1 MKSGGG
7 AFLSAFDRNRRASP
21 GDEALLLAAALSIAD
36 IATSGIQKALER
48 LATAFV
54 APLGLII
61 ADVHWQ
67 TGVVRQAGI
76 VRHDGAR
83 LHGLPE
89 TRSQAVDDALGA
101 VLRAAV
107 VHQSGQAVCR
117 AREAAA
123 TDFLFEVTS
132 DGCDAGWCSAG
143 AEALFNR
150 LPAARADLEPA
161 VVQAMSD
168 PSGAGVSATTEFAG
182 RTHSFRVTA
191 HPSGTEGRWLI
202 RLVDRTEADRAR
214 AKIDHR
220 DQLLRRLFDLSPVGV
235 VLIDFESRE
244 IQEANTAF
252 IGFGRW
258 ARDALIGV
266 PIDSLLSPDQIEVI
280 ERARLDLLE
289 HGRFGPYEQTLL
301 RPDGTGFPAVL
312 RGLQLTGGDGAQ
324 IIWVLV
330 EDVSEQRR
338 HLDEMQSV
346 RDEAVRAR
354 AELRTAVQA
363 LPHGFVLFDAEDRVV
378 MVNDQM
384 AAVCP
389 NLAREMVPGRTYEQV
404 LRSGVASGTFPEAVG
419 REQEFVADILRNR
432 RQPVFERITEL
443 ANGRVM
449 RVLERATPSGGRVG
463 LRIDVTAERDSEQR
477 LSQVI
482 EGSQAGTWEAD
493 FTTGENRVNERWA
506 QMLGWSLAELE
517 PVTLA
522 TWQGLMHP
530 DDLEP
535 SLATV
540 ARVLNREEDFFDFT
554 FRLRHRD
561 AHWVWV
567 QSRGHVSV
575 RDAHGMPVRMSGVH
589 VDVSALKAA
598 EQRLEQIIEGAE
610 AGTWH
615 RNIRTGVSHV
625 NDLWVGMLGYTTD
638 ELCPVTDAVWTG
650 LLHPEDATRLSQAMA
665 MRFASGESQFQDEL
679 RLRHKDGH
687 WVWVLSRGRV
697 TERDEAGRPVSLSGV
712 HLDISARKRLE
723 GDLEVERDF
732 LFTMMETSISGILA
746 VDANARMVF
755 FNREIQRI
763 FELPDE
769 ALLNEVC
776 DPVALGLS
784 DLDGEP
790 LHFDN
795 LPWQLALARGQF
807 IRDMRLRMAM
817 QDGRVKVVSVNAA
830 VLPDPGMVARVVCT
844 VTDVTATALAEDA
857 LRAAMDRAEAANRA
871 KSQFLA
877 NMSHELR
884 TPLNGVLG
892 MVDLLAEGA
901 PDAAQRCMLDTIRES
916 GMHLLSIVNDLL
928 DIAKIES
935 GKLDL
940 VLAPIRLA
948 DLATRIEAMHGL
960 AARRKGVSLRIG
972 FGPGADRMRL
982 GDPKRL
988 LQILHNLVGN
998 AVKFT
1003 EAGSVEVE
1011 VHEDPK
1017 AGDRVIIVVADTG
1030 IGMSDD
1036 QTALVFEE
1044 FTQGDGSITRRF
1056 GGTGLGLPIVRRL
1069 VELMDG
1075 EIVLLSAPGR
1085 GTTVTVTL
1093 PMAACAVPD
1102 TVMPQVPSVPLFR
1115 GQRAL
1120 LAEDNATNRMIL
1132 RAMLTRL
1139 GYRVTLAEDGDEAV
1153 AEWAPDRFDLVLLDI
1168 SMPLKDGLTA
1178 LQELVRK
1185 ADGAPLPPVLAVTA
1199 NAMAHHLQEYREAGF
1214 SEVVTKPVTLE
1225 VLAEAILRAQHHFV
1239 AVPDPRA
1246 ITRQ

>member
-1 MKSGGG
+1 MS
-7 AFLSAFDRNRRASP
+7 LSAFDLNRQAMP
-21 GDEALLLAAALSIAD
+21 GDEALLLAAALSIAE
-36 IATSGIQKALER
+36 IASKGIPHALER
-48 LATAFV
+48 LALAFGV
-54 APLGLII
+54 PVRLTI
-61 ADVHWQ
+61 ADMRWQ
-67 TGVVRQAGI
+67 TGRDQARVCQAGGI
-76 VRHDGAR
+76 LQHGAA
-83 LHGLPE
+83 LLDGLPQA
-89 TRSQAVDDALGA
+89 RSPVVDAALTAFLATALAHQSAQAVE
-101 VLRAAV
+101 
-107 VHQSGQAVCR
+107 R
-117 AREAAA
+117 ARERAA
-123 TDFLFEVTS
+123 TDLLFEVTG
-132 DGCDAGWCSAG
+132 DGCDVGWCSAG
-143 AEALFNR
+143 ARALFDR
-150 LPAARADLEPA
+150 QPLARADLEPA
-161 VVQAMSD
+161 VLQAIANPAD
-168 PSGAGVSATTEFAG
+168 TGVEATTDSAG
-182 RTHSFRVTA
+182 RTLKFRVTA

-214 AKIDHR
+214 AKIDRR

-235 VLIDFESRE
+235 VLIDFESRQ

-252 IGFGRW
+252 IGFGSW

-338 HLDEMQSV
+338 HLDEVQSV

-363 LPHGFVLFDAEDRVV
+363 LPHGFVLFDADDRVV

-384 AAVCP
+384 ATVCP
-389 NLAREMVPGRTYEQV
+389 NLAREMVPGRTYEEV

-419 REQEFVADILRNR
+419 REQDFVAEILQDR

-443 ANGRVM
+443 ADGRVM

-463 LRIDVTAERDSEQR
+463 LRIDVTSERDSEQR

-482 EGSQAGTWEAD
+482 NGSQAGTWEAD

-517 PVTLA
+517 PVTLT

-561 AHWVWV
+561 GHWVWV

-575 RDAHGMPVRMSGVH
+575 RDVHGMTMRMSGVH

-615 RNIRTGVSHV
+615 RDVGSGVSHV
-625 NDLWVGMLGYTTD
+625 NDLWVGMLGYTKE

-697 TERDEAGRPVSLSGV
+697 TERDATGHPVSLSGV

-732 LFTMMETSISGILA
+732 LVTMMETSISGIMA
-746 VDANARMVF
+746 VDENARMVF

-763 FELPDE
+763 FELPHE
-769 ALLNEVC
+769 ALLNQVC
-776 DPVALGLS
+776 DPVALGLT

-790 LHFDN
+790 LPFAN
-795 LPWQLALARGQF
+795 LPCQLALARGQF
-807 IRDMRLRMAM
+807 IRDMRLRMTM

-844 VTDVTATALAEDA
+844 VTDVSATALAEDA
-857 LRAAMDRAEAANRA
+857 LRAAIDRAEAANRA

-901 PDAAQRCMLDTIRES
+901 LDPAQRCMLDTIRES

-940 VLAPIRLA
+940 DLAPLRLA
-948 DLATRIEAMHGL
+948 DLAARIEAMHGL

-972 FGPGADRMRL
+972 FGLGADRMRL
-982 GDPKRL
+982 GDPTRV

-1003 EAGSVEVE
+1003 EAGSVDVE
-1011 VHEDPK
+1011 VREDTQD
-1017 AGDRVIIVVADTG
+1017 GNRVVIVVTDTG

-1036 QTALVFEE
+1036 QTAFVFEE
-1044 FTQGDGSITRRF
+1044 FIQGDGSITRRF

-1075 EIVLLSAPGR
+1075 EIVLLSTLGA

-1102 TVMPQVPSVPLFR
+1102 AELPQPPPMPQFR

-1139 GYRVTLAEDGDEAV
+1139 GYSVTLAQDGDEAV

-1168 SMPLKDGLTA
+1168 SMPRKDGLTA

-1185 ADGAPLPPVLAVTA
+1185 ANGAPLPPVLAVTA
-1199 NAMAHHLQEYREAGF
+1199 NAMAQHLQDYRDAGF
-1214 SEVVTKPVTLE
+1214 SEVVTKPVTIE
-1225 VLAEAILRAQHHFV
+1225 VLAGAILRAQHHF
-1239 AVPDPRA
+1239 AAMPDPWA